1 MDIPSQGITTIKNQL
16 KERILVLDGAMGS
29 LLQTYQLSEEDFRG
43 KQFANHPSEL
53 KGYNDLLSLTQPHV
67 VREIH
72 SGYCQAGAD
81 IISTNTFTSTAV
93 SMADYQLQAFAY
105 PVNYAAARIAREVAD
120 KWTSAEKP
128 RFVAGSMGPTN
139 RSCCISP
146 NVNDPGYRN
155 VTFKQLVDAYTT
167 QAEGLID
174 GGVDLL
180 LVETVMD
187 TLNCKAALFAIQ
199 TLAEKR
205 GMDIPIIVSSDRS
218 GGGGRN
224 LSGQTVEAFWNSI
237 RHTRRDR
244 EDIPTGGQANLI
256 AVGLNC
262 GFGAAQIRPY
272 LAEMAKLADVP
283 IICYPNAGLPNELGH
298 YTQTP
303 TEMGDAIRDF
313 AENGFLNIA
322 GGCCGTQPEH
332 IATIVK
338 VAAEYTPREALG
350 EPKGEPKCEPISQPR
365 ACRLSGLEAFNIT
378 PDSLFVNVGERTNV
392 TGSRRFATLIKKGNY
407 EKALEVARDQVENGA
422 QLIDINMDAGM
433 LDAKEAMVKFLNL
446 IAAEPDISRVPIMLD
461 SSRWEVIEAGLACVQ
476 GKGVVNSLSLKEGE
490 ADFLE
495 KARQIRRYGA
505 AVIVMAFDEEGQA
518 ETYKRKVEICQ
529 RAYRLLTSKVGFPPE
544 DIIFDANIFAVA
556 TGIEEHND
564 YAKAFIEACRE
575 IKATCPHALVSGGVS
590 NISFAFRGNDT
601 VREAMHAA
609 FLYHAINAGMD
620 MGIVNAGQLA
630 VYDELP
636 KELLTAVE
644 DVLLNRRP
652 DATDRLVSLAETFA
666 SSGAVSTRASQQR
679 EWRNRSVEERL
690 QHALVEGILEF
701 IEADTEEARLK
712 YERPIQVIEGPLM
725 DGMNRVGELFGAG
738 KMFLPQVVKSARVM
752 KKSVAQ
758 LIPFI
763 ENAADGVHAK
773 RAKIVMAT
781 VKGDVHDIGKN
792 IVGVV
797 LGCNN
802 YEVID
807 LGVMVPAEDILETAR
822 KEHADMVGLSGLIT
836 PSLDEMVHVAAEME
850 RQGFRIPLL
859 IGGATTSKVH
869 TAVQIEPTY
878 QGATIHVKDASRS
891 VGVVSQL
898 LSHERQEQFT
908 AETRAEYKKIRERRA
923 KNRQQATLLPFSVA
937 QQRKFSPDWENYQP
951 PEPYLNMDTSV
962 FNNYPL
968 EELVDYI
975 DWTPFFATWGLR
987 GKFPNLLRHPDIGE
1001 EANKLFKDAQALL
1014 ARVVEEKRFQ
1024 ANAVVGIFLANS
1036 VGEDTEILVPDHGPF
1051 QRRRTAPSYSMQLVP
1066 QKTVTLHHLRQQTEQ
1081 PFGRAN
1087 LSLADFIAPKETGVD
1102 DYIGA
1107 FAVTTG
1113 IGVAELCAE
1122 FESQHDDYNSIM
1134 TKALADRLAE
1144 AFAERM
1150 HERIRLKLWG
1160 YAADENLDAD
1170 ALIAEKYRGIRP
1182 APGYPACPDHTS
1194 KLVLFDILGVK
1205 ANTGITLTEN
1215 LAMNPPASVCGWYY
1229 SHPEAK
1235 YFSIGRI
1242 GEDQVADYAER
1253 SGIDM
1258 DTARRRLKPL
1268 LSP

>member
-1 MDIPSQGITTIKNQL
+1 METHSQRITYLKNRL

-29 LLQTYQLSEEDFRG
+29 LLQTYRLAEADFRG
-43 KQFANHPSEL
+43 DRFAEHPSEL
-53 KGYNDLLSLTQPHV
+53 KGYNDLLSLTQPHI

-72 SGYCQAGAD
+72 SGYCQAGSD

-93 SMADYQLQAFAY
+93 SMADYQLQELAY
-105 PVNYAAARIAREVAD
+105 QVNSAAARIAREVAD
-120 KWTSAEKP
+120 KWTSPEKP

-139 RSCCISP
+139 RSCSISP

-155 VTFKQLVDAYTT
+155 VTFAQLVDAYTT

-174 GGVDLL
+174 GGADLL
-180 LVETVMD
+180 LIETVMD
-187 TLNCKAALFAIQ
+187 TLNCKAALYAIQ
-199 TLAEKR
+199 TLAETQ
-205 GMDIPIIVSSDRS
+205 GIDIPIIVSSDRS

-244 EDIPTGGQANLI
+244 EGAPTEGAANLL

-272 LAEMAKLADVP
+272 LAEMARLADIPV
-283 IICYPNAGLPNELGH
+283 ICYPNAGLPNELGH

-303 TEMGDAIRDF
+303 AEMGEALHDF
-313 AENGFLNIA
+313 AQNGFLNIV
-322 GGCCGTQPEH
+322 GGCCGTQPAH
-332 IATIVK
+332 IAAIVK
-338 VAAEYTPREALG
+338 IAAEHPPRQ
-350 EPKGEPKCEPISQPR
+350 PMPQPR

-433 LDAKEAMVKFLNL
+433 LDAKAAMVKFLNL

-461 SSRWEVIEAGLACVQ
+461 SSRWEVLEAGLACIQ
-476 GKGVVNSLSLKEGE
+476 GKGVVNSISLKEGE

-518 ETYKRKVEICQ
+518 ETYERKVTLCQ
-529 RAYRLLTSKVGFPPE
+529 RAYQLLTETVGFPPE

-556 TGIEEHND
+556 TGIEAHND
-564 YAKAFIEACRE
+564 YAKAFIDACRE

-590 NISFAFRGNDT
+590 NISFAFRGNNT

-609 FLYHAINAGMD
+609 FLYHAIGAGMD

-636 KELLTAVE
+636 KALLKAVE
-644 DVLLNRRP
+644 DVLLNRRS
-652 DATDRLVSLAETFA
+652 DATDRLVSRAETLA
-666 SSGAVSTRASQQR
+666 AVGTVSNRASKQK
-679 EWRNRSVEERL
+679 EWRQLSVEERL
-690 QHALVEGILEF
+690 RHALVEGIVEF
-701 IEADTEEARLK
+701 IVADTEEARQK
-712 YERPIQVIEGPLM
+712 YERPIHIIEGPLM

-752 KKSVAQ
+752 KKSVAH

-763 ENAADGVHAK
+763 EKAAEGAQAK
-773 RAKIVMAT
+773 RPKIVMAT

-802 YEVID
+802 YDVLD
-807 LGVMVPAEDILETAR
+807 LGVMVPAEEILETAR
-822 KEHADMVGLSGLIT
+822 KENADMIGLSGLIT
-836 PSLDEMVHVAAEME
+836 PSLDEMVHVASEME

-869 TAVQIEPTY
+869 TAAQIEPVY
-878 QGATIHVKDASRS
+878 QGATVHVKDASRS
-891 VGVVSQL
+891 VGVVSKL
-898 LSHERQEQFT
+898 LSRDKQAQFI
-908 AETRAEYKKIRERRA
+908 AETHAEYEKIRERHA
-923 KNRQQATLLPFSVA
+923 KNRQQTNLLAFSVA
-937 QQRKFSPDWENYQP
+937 QQRKFTPDWKNYQP
-951 PEPYLNMDTSV
+951 PAPELKGPKR
-962 FNNYPL
+962 FNDYPL

-987 GKFPNLLRHPDIGE
+987 GKFPNLMRHPNIGE
-1001 EANKLFKDAQALL
+1001 EANKLFKDANALL
-1014 ARVVEEKRFQ
+1014 ARIIEEKRLR
-1024 ANAVVGIFLANS
+1024 ANAVVGIFLANT
-1036 VGEDTEILVPDHGPF
+1036 VGEDTHIYVPKSSQP
-1051 QRRRTAPSYSMQLVP
+1051 RRTAPSLFLKPVRQR
-1066 QKTVTLHHLRQQTEQ
+1066 TVTLHHLRQQTEQ
-1081 PFGRAN
+1081 PFGRPN
-1087 LSLADFIAPKETGVD
+1087 LSLADFIAPKKTGVD

-1122 FESQHDDYNSIM
+1122 FERQHDDYNSIM

-1150 HERIRLKLWG
+1150 HQRVRTELWG
-1160 YAADENLDAD
+1160 YAADEKFDAD
-1170 ALIAEKYRGIRP
+1170 ALIAEKYSGIRP
-1182 APGYPACPDHTS
+1182 APGYPACPEHTA
-1194 KLVLFDILGVK
+1194 KRTIFDILNVE
-1205 ANTGITLTEN
+1205 ANTSITLTEN
-1215 LAMNPPASVCGWYY
+1215 LAMAPAASVCGWYY
-1229 SHPEAK
+1229 SHPESR

-1258 DTARRRLKPL
+1258 ETARRRLKPL
-1268 LSP
+1268 LHP

>member
-1 MDIPSQGITTIKNQL
+1 MDIPSQQITALNNQL

-29 LLQTYQLSEEDFRG
+29 LLQTYRLSEEDFRG
-43 KQFANHPSEL
+43 EQFANHPSEL

-72 SGYCQAGAD
+72 DGYCQAGAD
-81 IISTNTFTSTAV
+81 IIATNTFTSTTV

-105 PVNYAAARIAREVAD
+105 QVNYAAARIAREVAD
-120 KWTSAEKP
+120 KWTAPEKP

-139 RSCCISP
+139 RSCSISP
-146 NVNDPGYRN
+146 NVHDPGYRN
-155 VTFKQLVDAYTT
+155 VTFTQLVDAYTT

-174 GGVDLL
+174 GGADLL

-199 TLAEKR
+199 MLAETR
-205 GMDIPIIVSSDRS
+205 GIDIPIIVSSDRS

-244 EDIPTGGQANLI
+244 ENIPTGGHATLL

-283 IICYPNAGLPNELGH
+283 VICYPNAGLPNELGH

-303 TEMGDAIRDF
+303 AEIGDAIRDF
-313 AENGFLNIA
+313 AQNGFLNIV

-338 VAAEYTPREALG
+338 VAAEHAPRE
-350 EPKGEPKCEPISQPR
+350 PMSQTR

-378 PDSLFVNVGERTNV
+378 PDSLFVNIGERTNV

-495 KARQIRRYGA
+495 KARQSRRYGA

-529 RAYRLLTSKVGFPPE
+529 RAYQLLTETVGFPPE

-564 YAKAFIEACRE
+564 YAEAFIAACRE

-636 KELLTAVE
+636 KKLLNAVE
-644 DVLLNRRP
+644 DVLFNRRS

-666 SSGAVSTRASQQR
+666 AVGAISNRASQQR
-679 EWRNRSVEERL
+679 EWRNLSVEERL
-690 QHALVEGILEF
+690 RHALVEGILEF

-712 YERPIQVIEGPLM
+712 YERPIQLIEGPLM

-752 KKSVAQ
+752 KKAVAQ

-763 ENAADGVHAK
+763 ENAADGVQSK

-802 YEVID
+802 YEIID
-807 LGVMVPAEDILETAR
+807 LGVMVPAEEILKTAQQ
-822 KEHADMVGLSGLIT
+822 ENADMIGLSGLIT
-836 PSLDEMVHVAAEME
+836 PSLDEMVHVASEME

-869 TAVQIEPTY
+869 TAVQIEPVY
-878 QGATIHVKDASRS
+878 QGATVHVKDASRS
-891 VGVVSQL
+891 VGVVSNL
-898 LSHERQEQFT
+898 LSRERQAQFT
-908 AETRAEYKKIRERRA
+908 AETRTEYEKIRERRA

-937 QQRKFSPDWENYQP
+937 RQRKFSPDWENYQP
-951 PEPYLNMDTSV
+951 PKPSLNGATNV

-975 DWTPFFATWGLR
+975 DWTPLFATWGLR
-987 GKFPNLLRHPDIGE
+987 GKFPNLLRHPDIGV
-1001 EANKLFKDAQALL
+1001 EANKLFKDAQELL
-1014 ARVVEEKRFQ
+1014 ARIVEEKRFR

-1036 VGEDTEILVPDHGPF
+1036 VGEDTEIRVPNYVPL
-1051 QRRRTAPSYSMQLVP
+1051 QRKMTVPSFSTQLIP
-1066 QKTVTLHHLRQQTEQ
+1066 QETVMLHHLRQQTEQ

-1134 TKALADRLAE
+1134 AKALADRLAE

-1150 HERIRLKLWG
+1150 HERIRTELWG
-1160 YAADENLDAD
+1160 YAAAENLDAD

-1182 APGYPACPDHTS
+1182 APGYPACPVHTS
-1194 KLVLFDILGVK
+1194 KLVLFNILQVEE
-1205 ANTGITLTEN
+1205 NTGITLTEN

-1268 LSP
+1268 LRP

>member
-1 MDIPSQGITTIKNQL
+1 METHSQRITYLKNQL
-16 KERILVLDGAMGS
+16 TERILVLDGAMGS
-29 LLQTYQLSEEDFRG
+29 LLQTYRLSEEDFRG
-43 KQFANHPSEL
+43 EQFAEHPSEL

-72 SGYCQAGAD
+72 NGYCQAGAD
-81 IISTNTFTSTAV
+81 IIATNTFTSTAV
-93 SMADYQLQAFAY
+93 SMADYQLQEAAY
-105 PVNYAAARIAREVAD
+105 QVNYAAARLAREVAD
-120 KWTSAEKP
+120 KWTSPEKP

-139 RSCCISP
+139 RSCSISP

-155 VTFKQLVDAYTT
+155 VTFAQLVDAYTT
-167 QAEGLID
+167 QAEGLIN

-199 TLAEKR
+199 TLAETR
-205 GMDIPIIVSSDRS
+205 GVDIPIIVSSDRS

-224 LSGQTVEAFWNSI
+224 LSGQTVEAFWNSVQ
-237 RHTRRDR
+237 H
-244 EDIPTGGQANLI
+244 ANLL

-272 LAEMAKLADVP
+272 LAEMAKLADIP

-303 TEMGDAIRDF
+303 AEMGDAIHDF
-313 AENGFLNIA
+313 AQNGFLNIV

-332 IATIVK
+332 IETIVK
-338 VAAEYTPREALG
+338 VAG
-350 EPKGEPKCEPISQPR
+350 EHPARQPMPQQR

-407 EKALEVARDQVENGA
+407 EKALEVARNQVENGA
-422 QLIDINMDAGM
+422 QVIDINMDAGM

-461 SSRWEVIEAGLACVQ
+461 SSRWEVLEAGLACIQ
-476 GKGVVNSLSLKEGE
+476 GKGVVNSISLKDGE

-518 ETYKRKVEICQ
+518 ETCERKVEICQ
-529 RAYRLLTSKVGFPPE
+529 RAYRLLTEKGGFPPT

-556 TGIEEHND
+556 TGLEEHND
-564 YAKAFIEACRE
+564 YAQTFIAACRE

-636 KELLTAVE
+636 KELLNAVE
-644 DVLLNRRP
+644 DVLLNRRL
-652 DATDRLVSLAETFA
+652 DATDRLVSLAETLDA
-666 SSGAVSTRASQQR
+666 VDAVSTRASQQLA
-679 EWRNRSVEERL
+679 WRNLSVEERL
-690 QHALVEGILEF
+690 RHALVEGILEF

-752 KKSVAQ
+752 KNAVAQ

-763 ENAADGVHAK
+763 EKASEGAQAK

-802 YEVID
+802 YDVID
-807 LGVMVPAEDILETAR
+807 LGVRVPAEEILETAR
-822 KEHADMVGLSGLIT
+822 QENADMIGLSGLIT

-869 TAVQIEPTY
+869 TAVQIEPVY
-878 QGATIHVKDASRS
+878 RGATVHVKDASRS
-891 VGVVSQL
+891 VGVVSNL
-898 LSHERQEQFT
+898 LSREKQARFT
-908 AETRAEYKKIRERRA
+908 AETRAEYENIRKRRA

-937 QQRKFSPDWENYQP
+937 RQRKFTPDWANYQP
-951 PEPYLNMDTSV
+951 PEPELKGINV
-962 FNNYPL
+962 FDDYPL
-968 EELVDYI
+968 DELVDYI
-975 DWTPFFATWGLR
+975 DWTPFFTTWGLR
-987 GKFPNLLRHPDIGE
+987 GKFPNLLRHSEIGE

-1014 ARVVEEKRFQ
+1014 ARIVEEKRFR
-1024 ANAVVGIFLANS
+1024 ANAVVGIFPANS
-1036 VGEDTEILVPDHGPF
+1036 VGEDTEIYVPNYAPF
-1051 QRRRTAPSYSMQLVP
+1051 KRRMRAPSLLVKPIP
-1066 QKTVTLHHLRQQTEQ
+1066 QDTLMIHHLRQQTAQ
-1081 PFGRAN
+1081 PFGRPN

-1113 IGVAELCAE
+1113 INVEKLCTE
-1122 FESQHDDYNSIM
+1122 FEQKHDDYNSIM

-1150 HERIRLKLWG
+1150 HQRVRTELWG
-1160 YAADENLDAD
+1160 YAADEKLDAD

-1182 APGYPACPDHTS
+1182 APGYPACPEHAS
-1194 KLVLFDILGVK
+1194 KLLLFHILSVE

-1215 LAMNPPASVCGWYY
+1215 LAMHPPASICGWYY
-1229 SHPEAK
+1229 SHPDAR

-1253 SGIDM
+1253 SGIDIE
-1258 DTARRRLKPL
+1258 TAHRRLKPL
-1268 LSP
+1268 LSS

>member
-1 MDIPSQGITTIKNQL
+1 MDIPYQGITTIKNQL

-29 LLQTYQLSEEDFRG
+29 LLQTYRLSEEDFRG
-43 KQFANHPSEL
+43 EQFANHPSEL

-72 SGYCQAGAD
+72 DSYCQAGVD
-81 IISTNTFTSTAV
+81 IISTNTFTSTTV

-105 PVNYAAARIAREVAD
+105 QVNYAAARIAREVAD
-120 KWTSAEKP
+120 KWTAPEKP

-139 RSCCISP
+139 RSCSISP
-146 NVNDPGYRN
+146 NVHDPGYRN
-155 VTFKQLVDAYTT
+155 VTFAQLVDAYTT

-174 GGVDLL
+174 GGADLL

-199 TLAEKR
+199 MLAETR
-205 GMDIPIIVSSDRS
+205 GIDIPIIVSSDRS

-244 EDIPTGGQANLI
+244 EDIPTGGHATLL
-256 AVGLNC
+256 AAGLNC

-303 TEMGDAIRDF
+303 AEMGDAIRDF
-313 AENGFLNIA
+313 AQNGFLNIV

-338 VAAEYTPREALG
+338 VAAEYAPRE
-350 EPKGEPKCEPISQPR
+350 PMSQTR

-378 PDSLFVNVGERTNV
+378 PDSLFVNIGERTNV

-407 EKALEVARDQVENGA
+407 EKALEVAREQVENGA

-495 KARQIRRYGA
+495 KARQARRYGA

-529 RAYRLLTSKVGFPPE
+529 RAYQLLTETVGFPPE

-564 YAKAFIEACRE
+564 YAHAFIAACRE

-636 KELLTAVE
+636 KELLNAVE
-644 DVLLNRRP
+644 DVLFNRRS

-666 SSGAVSTRASQQR
+666 AVGAISNRASQQR
-679 EWRNRSVEERL
+679 EWRNLSVEERL
-690 QHALVEGILEF
+690 RHALVEGILEF

-752 KKSVAQ
+752 KKAVAQ

-763 ENAADGVHAK
+763 ENAADGVQSK

-802 YEVID
+802 YDIID
-807 LGVMVPAEDILETAR
+807 LGVMVPAEEILKTAQQ
-822 KEHADMVGLSGLIT
+822 ENADMIGLSGLIT

-869 TAVQIEPTY
+869 TAVQIEPVY
-878 QGATIHVKDASRS
+878 QGATVHVKDASRS
-891 VGVVSQL
+891 VGVVSNL
-898 LSHERQEQFT
+898 LSRERQEQFR
-908 AETRAEYKKIRERRA
+908 AETRTEYENIRERRA

-951 PEPYLNMDTSV
+951 PKPSLNMATNV

-975 DWTPFFATWGLR
+975 DWTPLFATWGLR
-987 GKFPNLLRHPDIGE
+987 GKFPNLLRHPDIGV

-1014 ARVVEEKRFQ
+1014 ARIVEEKRFC
-1024 ANAVVGIFLANS
+1024 ANAVVGIFRANS
-1036 VGEDTEILVPDHGPF
+1036 VGEDTEIRVPNYVPL
-1051 QRRRTAPSYSMQLVP
+1051 QRKMTVPSFSTQLIP
-1066 QKTVTLHHLRQQTEQ
+1066 QETVTLHHLRQQTEQ

-1134 TKALADRLAE
+1134 AKALADRLAE

-1150 HERIRLKLWG
+1150 HERIRTELWG
-1160 YAADENLDAD
+1160 YAADEKLDAD

-1182 APGYPACPDHTS
+1182 APGYPACPAHTS
-1194 KLVLFDILGVK
+1194 KLVLFNILQVEE
-1205 ANTGITLTEN
+1205 NTGITLTEN

-1268 LSP
+1268 LRP